1 MPKTYRYLLRTLRQV
16 GLLFVLALA
25 TAACTGLE
33 FEAVPLQTVPEVGPS
48 GVVEVAPGE
57 AIQIRSLQSLSVLGE
72 IGTPSL
78 RAVELALADYGPIK
92 GHDVSMGAGL
102 DSLCSGAGGLAA
114 ADTVIGDPRVVG
126 VIGTTCSV
134 SATAALPILSEAG
147 LVIISPTNTAPSLTS
162 DLHGNA
168 GTNYHPGYYRPVNND
183 IHEAHGLARFAYV
196 ELGLRRMAVI
206 HDGDP
211 YTSGITDAFTAEFEE
226 RGGSV
231 ASSSISR
238 GDTDLVPVLTQIA
251 SGSPDGLFLPLFPDE
266 ASHAVRQIGQI
277 NGLEDVVLIG
287 GAGVLTPSFLAIPES
302 EGIYLP
308 GPDLNFGS
316 NANETTGKTFDD
328 LLDDYGAR
336 YGEAPTSNYMV
347 YAYDATTMLL
357 RAIEEV
363 AIVDGESLYIDRS
376 QLRKTLTDL
385 RGFKGIIGGIS
396 CDEYGDCGTGRVQI
410 SHHRDSS
417 MTDISALPIV
427 YRTHPD

>member
-1 MPKTYRYLLRTLRQV
+1 MPKNRYLLRTLRQV

-168 GTNYHPGYYRPVNND
+168 GTNYHLGYYRPVNND

-196 ELGLRRMAVI
+196 ELGLRRMAAI

-226 RGGSV
+226 LGGSV

-238 GDTDLVPVLTQIA
+238 GDTDLVPVLTEIA

-266 ASHAVRQIGQI
+266 AGHAVRQIGQI

-316 NANETTGKTFDD
+316 NANEATGKTFDD

-376 QLRKTLTDL
+376 QLRKTLTGL
-385 RGFKGIIGGIS
+385 RDFKGIIGMIS

>member
-196 ELGLRRMAVI
+196 ELGLRRMAAI

-226 RGGSV
+226 LGGSV

-266 ASHAVRQIGQI
+266 AGHAVRQIGQI

>member
-226 RGGSV
+226 LGGSV

-410 SHHRDSS
+410 SHHKDSS

>member
-1 MPKTYRYLLRTLRQV
+1 M
-16 GLLFVLALA
+16 
-25 TAACTGLE
+25 E
-33 FEAVPLQTVPEVGPS
+33 FEAVPLQPVPEVNPS
-48 GVVEVAPGE
+48 GLVEVASGE

-196 ELGLRRMAVI
+196 ELGLRRMAAI

-226 RGGSV
+226 LGGSV

-316 NANETTGKTFDD
+316 NANEATGKTFDD

-376 QLRKTLTDL
+376 QLRKTLTSL
-385 RGFKGIIGGIS
+385 RDFKGIIGMIS